1 MAALARLTTKKHL
14 VSACWLAAIQRRH
27 PKTQLVSMYFCSHKR
42 LEFHAPSLGVVTR
55 TAIWL
60 IVTAEV
66 TVQTWLHTTQ

>member
-42 LEFHAPSLGVVTR
+42 LEFHAPSLGVVT
-55 TAIWL
+55 
-60 IVTAEV
+60 
-66 TVQTWLHTTQ
+66 